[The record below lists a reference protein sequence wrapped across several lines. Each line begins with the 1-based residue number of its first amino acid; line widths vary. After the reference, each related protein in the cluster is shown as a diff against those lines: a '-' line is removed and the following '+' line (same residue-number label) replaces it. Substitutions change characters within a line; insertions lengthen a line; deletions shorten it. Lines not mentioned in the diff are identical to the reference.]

1 MAAGESEVV
10 VVGDARGEREQSD
23 ADPDAQVVQG
33 AGAVALEPESAFG
46 GVDDRFDALA
56 DAGDDR
62 RLAGLVFSVRTHDR
76 GAELGGGGLEL
87 RAGVALVGDDGLAAV
102 QAAGEQSIA
111 TWRSPR
117 SGDHRVAA
125 RGVPSGA
132 LSRCRR
138 IP

>member
-33 AGAVALEPESAFG
+33 AGAVALEPEYAFG
-46 GVDDRFDALA
+46 GVDDRFDGLA

-76 GAELGGGGLEL
+76 GAELGGGGFEL

-102 QAAGEQSIA
+102 QAAGEQSDRDLALA
-111 TWRSPR
+111 TLRRPQ
-117 SGDHRVAA
+117 G
-125 RGVPSGA
+125 RGAWCPVGA